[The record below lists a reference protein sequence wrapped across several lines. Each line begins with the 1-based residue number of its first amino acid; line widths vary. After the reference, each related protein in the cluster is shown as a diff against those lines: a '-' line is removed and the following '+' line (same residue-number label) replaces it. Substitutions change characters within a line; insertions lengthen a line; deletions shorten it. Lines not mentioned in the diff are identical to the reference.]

1 MSEVSEKKMFH
12 CPGIDNALLVFDSF
26 TKEDFLPSVA
36 YMADGEIKDTMF
48 DAFYFTKVD
57 HFMPADINAW
67 KEFIDKEFADGY
79 SLDALNSAV
88 EEVKTVLNM
97 PDYQVTVF
105 FTAFPPHKQKGITS
119 CGDLSFNLE
128 SLEDKKA
135 ALKWQADEQIRR
147 FNEKNYKNLKIGGF
161 HWPVEDAPVLD
172 PDMFYLTE
180 FFTNYVRSFGMKTNW
195 GPYFLAAGHNCHKQ
209 LGFDLGVMQPNY
221 FSQGSP
227 NAGGV
232 DRLRAA
238 AQIMTECDMG
248 FSPELESNAPGAVR
262 VFKDYLRYGKKYG
275 YMDAY
280 HVWYMVSGP
289 NYVRELCESKDPFI
303 RSAYDESYRFIK
315 NTLEPDS
322 VLLEMT

>member
-1 MSEVSEKKMFH
+1 MNDIVEKKMFH
-12 CPGIDNALLVFDSF
+12 CPDIDDALLVFGSY

-36 YMADGEIKDTMF
+36 YIVNGEIKDTMF

-57 HFMPADINAW
+57 TFMPADISAW
-67 KEFIDKEFADGY
+67 KEYIEREFEDGR
-79 SLDALNSAV
+79 SMDALEEAV
-88 EEVKTVLNM
+88 EEVKKALNI
-97 PDYQVTVF
+97 PDYKVTVF
-105 FTAFPPHKQKGITS
+105 MTAFPPHKQKGITQS
-119 CGDLSFNLE
+119 GELSFNLE
-128 SLEDKKA
+128 SLDEKKA

-147 FNEKNYKNLKIGGF
+147 FRERNYRNIKIGGF

-180 FFTNYVRSFGMKTNW
+180 FFTDYVRSFGWKTNW

-209 LGFDLGVMQPNY
+209 LGFDLGVVQPNY
-221 FSQGSP
+221 FSLGSP

-248 FSPELESNAPGAVR
+248 FSPELESDSPEAVR
-262 VFKDYLRYGKKYG
+262 VFKDYLRFGKKYG

-280 HVWYMVSGP
+280 HVWYVVSGP
-289 NYVRELCESKDPFI
+289 GSVRGLCESDNPFI

-315 NTLEPDS
+315 KTLEPDS
-322 VLLEMT
+322 VIL